1 MVSTLK
7 TMRTRRGVIMKKITV
22 KFSGEFTLNQ
32 ERFNWFLNAQHEG
45 NKLVKES
52 CQDDYLNA
60 MAWIIN
66 GKVEEYMEDNYTD
79 TLIHKMDFKDMK
91 SDQDHHLVRTKVSI
105 DNEVDTDA

>member
-1 MVSTLK
+1 
-7 TMRTRRGVIMKKITV
+7 
-22 KFSGEFTLNQ
+22 
-32 ERFNWFLNAQHEG
+32 
-45 NKLVKES
+45 
-52 CQDDYLNA
+52 